1 VRRVCSPVR
10 GCGPGEA
17 DLAVLS
23 SPPRSWADYIPCTL
37 AINVTVIMS
46 IGSFPIHPLDI
57 SNPISGDSTTCL
69 GALQYISPSVL
80 VGKGDIILGAAFMRN
95 VYTVLSG
102 PAYTRS
108 GAWHTPQLS
117 LLALTNEQ
125 KAADEFYRVR
135 VLNQNIPTPSSQ
147 TPSSA
152 TSGTAGVHS
161 GSKTNVAMIAGISV
175 AGVLALVVAV
185 FVGRFFLVRRKIRR
199 AVNGP
204 LAAGKK
210 SSSSSAGGSATNGSS
225 IALAEGAASGQAHAA
240 YNRALDS
247 PGAYFGLG
255 DRASAMTTSGSI
267 GSSTVAGSS
276 LYDTEDEDKG
286 AVAAGWKKR
295 PPGPPRRQVSSLMGG
310 GYEDVD
316 DLEDGKG
323 GLTGSY
329 APWGKVDDDDDESAD
344 GRTYD
349 MARISSYDAAT
360 ADVPVLASSAAAVS
374 NRDRWIQ
381 ASPSKSSSSS
391 TRADG
396 RPRSSRAASRT
407 PAEADQ
413 LDVDRLMKEKRNRR
427 DSRRSGGGS
436 GSGRTES
443 PVSADRISQAS
454 SSNWTLS
461 STSTV
466 LGGSGSQHSYPP
478 GAAGARG
485 STYSSTSSGSAPL
498 ASPSAQSARDRPSLV
513 TYASNR
519 TPGTIVE
526 SPSASPIDTDRSFQT
541 LLPEPRRTSSPPPTS
556 ATTSPGGRRKGF
568 LPFERLRGGSQPPP

>member
-1 VRRVCSPVR
+1 
-10 GCGPGEA
+10 
-17 DLAVLS
+17 
-23 SPPRSWADYIPCTL
+23 
-37 AINVTVIMS
+37 MS
-46 IGSFPIHPLDI
+46 IGSFPIHPLDV

-80 VGKGDIILGAAFMRN
+80 AGKGDLILGAAFMRN

-108 GAWHTPQLS
+108 GAWNTPQLS

-125 KAADEFYRVR
+125 TAADEFYRVR
-135 VLNQNIPTPSSQ
+135 VLNQNIPTSSSQ
-147 TPSSA
+147 TPASVSSGGA
-152 TSGTAGVHS
+152 AGVAT
-161 GSKTNVAMIAGISV
+161 GPKTNVAMIAGISV

-185 FVGRFFLVRRKIRR
+185 FLARFFLVRRKIRR
-199 AVNGP
+199 QAGDPV
-204 LAAGKK
+204 AAGKR
-210 SSSSSAGGSATNGSS
+210 SSPSSTGGSATNGSS
-225 IALAEGAASGQAHAA
+225 IALAEGSGAGQAHAA
-240 YNRALDS
+240 YNRAPDS
-247 PGAYFGLG
+247 PSAYYGLG
-255 DRASAMTTSGSI
+255 NRSSAMTTSGSI
-267 GSSTVAGSS
+267 GSSTIAGSS
-276 LYDTEDEDKG
+276 LYDTEEEEKG
-286 AVAAGWKKR
+286 APVVTAGWKAGGRPR

-329 APWGKVDDDDDESAD
+329 APWGKVEDDDDESVD

-360 ADVPVLASSAAAVS
+360 ADVPMLASGNGGSAAAAGS
-374 NRDRWIQ
+374 RDRWIQ
-381 ASPSKSSSSS
+381 SSSSKAS
-391 TRADG
+391 PAAVRADE
-396 RPRSSRAASRT
+396 PRRSKAVSRAQ
-407 PAEADQ
+407 AEADQ
-413 LDVDRLMKEKRNRR
+413 VDVDRLMKEKRNRR
-427 DSRRSGGGS
+427 DSRRSAGE
-436 GSGRTES
+436 GRTES
-443 PVSADRISQAS
+443 PASVDRVSQAS

-478 GAAGARG
+478 AAAAGTRA

-498 ASPSAQSARDRPSLV
+498 PSPTAQLQQQATSRDRPSLV

-526 SPSASPIDTDRSFQT
+526 SPTASPIDADRSFQA
-541 LLPEPRRTSSPPPTS
+541 LIPSSRRSASSPPPMQPTT
-556 ATTSPGGRRKGF
+556 ATASPGGGGGRLKSF
-568 LPFERLRGGSQPPP
+568 LPFERLRNGSQPPP